1 MQLKPFLKKY
11 LRKALKH
18 FFRISGVSFSSR
30 QSLKKRLS
38 LPHLYLSNCAG
49 FLDILYLY
57 AFLPEE
63 VILLTPPSFYRLKGL
78 RFSLIRFLIK
88 KDSRFRP
95 FNPRENSHIQE
106 VCRLLEE
113 KHSCLIF
120 AQSLPSKTGNLEKVD
135 EAPGVIADKTGAPIV
150 PVWIEGSQYGLFSAA
165 KENLPCRLFPKVRI
179 FVADPVPFKIKA
191 SYKKNQEYIS
201 TLLSDILLNACFKT
215 RWDKKSTLFTR
226 LLSVN
231 RLYGGAFGHR
241 FLAEDMT
248 REKYSYSKL
257 LREIYI
263 FASFLKPLGKYQE
276 HIGVFIP
283 NSLAN
288 LISFMALSSLGRV
301 PAMLNPT
308 MGAANILSVCKT
320 VGLKTI
326 ITSKVFIENIKAQ
339 SLLDALLDK
348 NIQIIY
354 TEDLFENISLADRL
368 ISWGKYLFRYKPA
381 PQDAKRKGVI
391 LFTSG
396 SEGMPK
402 AVVLSQQNLVSNILQ
417 YQTVN
422 YISKKDLV
430 FNALPMFHS
439 FGLTI
444 GTLMPLLTG
453 AGVFLYPTPLH
464 YRMVPD
470 LIYETGATIMFCTD
484 TFMKGYAR
492 NAHPHDF
499 RSMRFLLGGAEAV
512 KKDTRS
518 VYAEKFGIRI
528 LEGYGAT
535 ECAPI
540 VTISSLIFYR
550 PGSIGRFVPGME
562 YRLEK
567 QEGIDQGAVLFV
579 KGPNVMIGYIYA
591 DAPGK
596 IVPPE
601 DGWYSTGDVVRV
613 DDFGYAYILDR
624 VKRFAKLAGEMV
636 SLTSVELL
644 AYNASGLDSADYFYG
659 AVAVPHPQKGEQ
671 IILVTNNRSLN
682 AEILRAHAKKQK
694 ISELYLPQKILYR
707 DALPTLQSGKRDNIT
722 LKKEVL
728 QELATN
734 EPNQTER
741 E

>member
-1 MQLKPFLKKY
+1 
-11 LRKALKH
+11 
-18 FFRISGVSFSSR
+18 
-30 QSLKKRLS
+30 
-38 LPHLYLSNCAG
+38 
-49 FLDILYLY
+49 
-57 AFLPEE
+57 
-63 VILLTPPSFYRLKGL
+63 
-78 RFSLIRFLIK
+78 
-88 KDSRFRP
+88 
-95 FNPRENSHIQE
+95 
-106 VCRLLEE
+106 
-113 KHSCLIF
+113 
-120 AQSLPSKTGNLEKVD
+120 
-135 EAPGVIADKTGAPIV
+135 
-150 PVWIEGSQYGLFSAA
+150 
-165 KENLPCRLFPKVRI
+165 
-179 FVADPVPFKIKA
+179 
-191 SYKKNQEYIS
+191 
-201 TLLSDILLNACFKT
+201 
-215 RWDKKSTLFTR
+215 
-226 LLSVN
+226 
-231 RLYGGAFGHR
+231 
-241 FLAEDMT
+241 
-248 REKYSYSKL
+248 
-257 LREIYI
+257 
-263 FASFLKPLGKYQE
+263 
-276 HIGVFIP
+276 
-283 NSLAN
+283 
-288 LISFMALSSLGRV
+288 
-301 PAMLNPT
+301 
-308 MGAANILSVCKT
+308 
-320 VGLKTI
+320 
-326 ITSKVFIENIKAQ
+326 
-339 SLLDALLDK
+339 
-348 NIQIIY
+348 
-354 TEDLFENISLADRL
+354 
-368 ISWGKYLFRYKPA
+368 
-381 PQDAKRKGVI
+381 
-391 LFTSG
+391 
-396 SEGMPK
+396 
-402 AVVLSQQNLVSNILQ
+402 
-417 YQTVN
+417 
-422 YISKKDLV
+422 
-430 FNALPMFHS
+430 
-439 FGLTI
+439 
-444 GTLMPLLTG
+444 
-453 AGVFLYPTPLH
+453 
-464 YRMVPD
+464 
-470 LIYETGATIMFCTD
+470 
-484 TFMKGYAR
+484 MKGYAR

-512 KKDTRS
+512 KKDTRA

-601 DGWYSTGDVVRV
+601 EGWYSTGDVVRV

-707 DALPTLQSGKRDNIT
+707 DTLPTLQSGKRDNIT